1 MVSQITTGFPTD
13 DHGRPFRRRRY
24 IPFAIVTVVLLVAG
38 IVIWASALA
47 DGDSST
53 VNTSCNQPPAPSADP
68 SAAAGAPTSAAAAPS
83 LTTVPA
89 ADLID
94 VAPGALSTFQVRVLN
109 ASAQRGQARTV
120 LDDLT
125 SQGFTPATDTP
136 YADDTIYDQN
146 LACVGQIRFGQA
158 SRAAAAAL
166 WLAEPCAELID
177 DGRSGAVV
185 DLVLGT
191 AFTSKEQSQDA
202 QAALESLRSADPK
215 NPKTGADPSLVR
227 AVHNSSC

>member
-24 IPFAIVTVVLLVAG
+24 IPFAIATVVLLVAG
-38 IVIWASALA
+38 IIIWASALA
-47 DGDSST
+47 DGDDSSVIT
-53 VNTSCNQPPAPSADP
+53 ACNQPPAPSA
-68 SAAAGAPTSAAAAPS
+68 SGAPSSAAAAPS
-83 LTTVPA
+83 LTTVPS

-136 YADDTIYDQN
+136 YADDTVYDQN

-191 AFTSKEQSQDA
+191 EFTSKEQSQDA

-215 NPKTGADPSLVR
+215 NPKTGADPALVR

>member
-13 DHGRPFRRRRY
+13 ESGQPFRRRRY
-24 IPFAIVTVVLLVAG
+24 LPFVVATVALLVVG
-38 IVIWASALA
+38 IVIWATALA
-47 DGDSST
+47 GGDSSSVT
-53 VNTSCNQPPAPSADP
+53 TACNQPPAPSAAATA
-68 SAAAGAPTSAAAAPS
+68 SATPARS
-83 LTTVPA
+83 LTTVA
-89 ADLID
+89 ASDLID

-125 SQGFTPATDTP
+125 AQGFTPATDTP
-136 YADDTIYDQN
+136 YADDTVYDQD
-146 LACVGQIRFGQA
+146 LECVGQIRFGPA

-177 DGRSGAVV
+177 DGRSGQIV
-185 DLVLGT
+185 DLALGT
-191 AFTSKEQSQDA
+191 QFTSKEQSQDA

-215 NPKTGADPSLVR
+215 NPKTGADPALVR
-227 AVHNSSC
+227 AVHNASC